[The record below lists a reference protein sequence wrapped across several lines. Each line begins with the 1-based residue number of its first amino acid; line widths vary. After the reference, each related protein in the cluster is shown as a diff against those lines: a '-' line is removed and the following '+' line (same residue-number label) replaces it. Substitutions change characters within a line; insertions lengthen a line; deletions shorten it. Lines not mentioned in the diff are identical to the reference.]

1 MADAPDLGSGPARGE
16 GSSPFSR
23 TIFWSMI
30 YPPARFFKWFVAI
43 TVAALVFVIHREYQR
58 GAMGRY
64 LRSESFTTLAL
75 SFPKNPD
82 ARNRVN
88 LLWSDRQMIVR
99 VEVTNLAEFN
109 RWLAISKRPERS
121 RAERIILLRDGAE
134 YHL

>member
-1 MADAPDLGSGPARGE
+1 
-16 GSSPFSR
+16 
-23 TIFWSMI
+23 MI

-43 TVAALVFVIHREYQR
+43 TVAALVFVIHREYQQ

-82 ARNRVN
+82 ARNRIN
-88 LLWSDRQMIVR
+88 LLWSDRVMIVR
-99 VEVTNLAEFN
+99 VEVANQAEFN
-109 RWLAISKRPERS
+109 RWLAISNRPERS
-121 RAERIILLRDGAE
+121 GAERIILVRDGTE